1 MKHVMRAAGIQTLIL
16 LLYFGAIGPIAC
28 LEWNGVAL
36 NSGLY
41 DAAVVAYKPVDWVCE
56 RSETISDIHDGW
68 VRCLIETAQ
77 AAPA

>member
-16 LLYFGAIGPIAC
+16 LLYFGAIGPIAY

-36 NSGLY
+36 DSGFY
-41 DAAVVAYKPVDWVCE
+41 DAAVVAYKPVDWMCE

-68 VRCLIETAQ
+68 VRCWTTG
-77 AAPA
+77 APW